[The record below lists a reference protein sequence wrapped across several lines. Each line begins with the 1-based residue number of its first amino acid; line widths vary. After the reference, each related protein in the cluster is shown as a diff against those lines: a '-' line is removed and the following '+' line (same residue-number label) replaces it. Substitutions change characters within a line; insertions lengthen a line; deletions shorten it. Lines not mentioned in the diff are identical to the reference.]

1 MISVPGYI
9 GIKSVAQTQETLI
22 YTARRVKTGELVTL
36 LQLRPEVASPDKV
49 AKYHRECDFL
59 QALDS
64 RFVVRVYELI
74 EQSGIPILITE
85 FPNADRL
92 SSTLTKNKL
101 SLLASLYL
109 TRDLADAL
117 DHLHDRGMIHKNLNP
132 DAILFNP
139 ETQTVKLVDF
149 SIASFKPASKQLE
162 ISSGIEGKLEYIS
175 PEQTGRM
182 NRSIDYRTDIYS
194 LGTVFYQ
201 LLTGEPPFTSD
212 DPIQL
217 VHQQIARA
225 PRSPSDIVPDIPL
238 AISKIVLKLLAKMPE
253 DRYQSTFAIHQDL
266 SLCIEYLET
275 GNVER
280 LDSFDVALDDIPE
293 NLNIPE
299 KLLEREEEW
308 KGLSKSLAAVEAGER
323 KIIIC
328 CGEAGVG
335 KSSLISDLCKE
346 VTAHHG
352 YLAVG
357 RHNVV
362 NPDVPYSGLSL
373 ALGQLARQLL
383 ASGDLPVIRARLHE
397 KLQGNIGLL
406 ATLSP
411 ELEKVIGKTSAS
423 TADYSPTE
431 LRSRLSKSLA
441 ALIESLTVDK
451 RIFVLFIENL
461 QWIDQAS
468 LTLFESLFSE
478 YKLERFLF
486 LAAMRLEPATSQSTK
501 EAVIADISSRLP
513 DAEVYSL
520 RNLSVESVAQIISE
534 ALFRSVEEILDLAA
548 VIHQKTSGNPL
559 ALREFLVRLNN
570 QGIITFNR
578 DHREWDWDI
587 KRLEA
592 HPPTENVGAMLA
604 EKVGHLEKQTG
615 QLLKIASCIAES
627 FSLDTIQDVS
637 GLSYTE
643 TAAKLLDA
651 IKEGYLVYSPMD
663 LNSDRRMKYQFSH
676 EGIQQA
682 AYSLLDNNERRR
694 IHSLIGHNFL
704 KEQEGDLQENIFD
717 IVNQLNS
724 DITSTESDSID
735 KQRLAE
741 LNFTAARRA
750 RESAAFQATFKYLR
764 TAIALHGQNVWVQYE
779 NGFAM
784 HLEAAEAA
792 YLCGDTEQLE
802 TLLKTTLAHTRN
814 TLDTCRTQEIQ
825 MRALIAYGDMNS
837 AISLGQQMLGK
848 LGIRLSDSTATFRT
862 PLVIAKAIYLTL
874 KMNRIDINNIPRMTK
889 PESLA
894 AMRVLVLMCQAG
906 YLIGDRRT
914 TDYILKITEL
924 SLSEGMAPES
934 SFAYPMFGALII
946 SYFGT
951 IETGYRFGMLAT
963 ENLTPSNKELHCRTL
978 TLVNNFI
985 LTWKHHIKESLEPL
999 ATAHRIGM
1007 ETGDIEFA
1015 LIAAMTGSANA
1026 FLLGHD
1032 LNSLDKNLENYNQ
1045 TAKDLNQTPMLSL
1058 GCIYQQ
1064 VVRNLLAPSGQP
1076 WILEGEFYQESEML
1090 PHHMQG
1096 GDITSI
1102 ATLHI
1107 VKLLTAV
1114 LFHQNKEALAFAKI
1128 ARSHLHAVASSPSIP
1143 FFNLYESLACI
1154 GSINEADGLTRLK
1167 LKWRVKRNQRLL
1179 RKWAQHAPHNI
1190 LHAYHLVEAEL
1201 ARVNLE
1207 SASAMDHYELAIHYA
1222 KSNGF
1227 LKDHGL
1233 ACELAGRFYYNSNRR
1248 ELALFH
1254 FSSARTSYVRWGSS
1268 AKVNALDAEFPGL
1281 NEGMLKD
1288 TNLSNS
1294 IAAGINSQNVS
1305 RLDTMDLSTVI
1316 KASQVLA
1323 GEIILSDLLEKL
1335 MQVALENA
1343 GAHRACLV
1351 LADADTFS
1359 VEITSRFTGS
1369 TTEHEHI
1376 SILLEDA
1383 DSLPQSIILYV
1394 ARTQEDLVLN
1404 DAQNEDIFTQ
1414 DEYVTNYSPKSI
1426 LCVPILSKSHLI
1438 GVLYIE
1444 NMQSTHAFTQDRVTV
1459 LKLLAL
1465 QSAIAIENA
1474 KLYKQLNT
1482 SRDKYLSLYQNA
1494 VEAIVEI
1501 DLEGVI
1507 ATINPAAIHLMGFSD
1522 PILNTER
1529 QLNLSSIFADH
1540 EALREFLDTLFT
1552 EKIVVG
1558 FETQIYRNDRTKL
1571 WVAISAKMLPDEH
1584 KATEHVEASIIDITE
1599 RKLRE
1604 QAEQAKRLA
1613 EAATDT
1619 KSQFLANMSHEIRT
1633 PMNAIIGFT
1642 ELALDTPL
1650 NKRQSEYLTTIRN
1663 SSNHLLRV
1671 INDILDISKVES
1683 GKLTLQKTPFKI
1695 SAVITDAL
1703 NLFRLEAAEKGIEL
1717 VLPNPL
1723 SMDNE
1728 FLLGDPVRIGQIL
1741 INLISNALKF
1751 TEQGRITL
1759 EIDTIELPDNQSC
1772 LNFTVEDTGT
1782 GIEPKNIETIFE
1794 SFNQTDSLRRV
1805 DGTGLGLAIC
1815 RKLVEMMQGDIHATS
1830 TLGEG
1835 SRFFFSIIV
1844 EKWIDAEDRTPAIK
1858 PINRPIQ
1865 SAGLDLLLV
1874 EDNII
1879 NQELAGE
1886 ILRNAGH
1893 RITVAD
1899 HGKIAL
1905 NLMASKPFDL
1915 VLMDLR
1921 MPVMDGIETIQ
1932 RIRADERFHDL
1943 PVIALSA
1950 GVLEGEIE
1958 NALKKGFDKYV
1969 TKPIDFALLLDAIDE
1984 MTNTQQQASPPAVGP
1999 TLAPINDTDTP
2010 NNSKI
2015 LRGVNFSQALIAH
2028 DHNSQLL
2035 QRLLVEFTRIYKNAD
2050 QEFRSFLGDGELVKA
2065 ERLMHNIAGVVGS
2078 FGAFDLMSA
2087 AKTLEHKLL
2096 AGDAP
2101 GEENILHFER
2111 SLDNFVQAIQD
2122 YQSIEQGRLDLI
2134 NALQN
2139 N

>member
-1 MISVPGYI
+1 MISVPGYSAI
-9 GIKSVAQTQETLI
+9 RSVSQTPEALI
-22 YTARRVKTGELVTL
+22 YKARRVEDGKLVTM
-36 LQLRPEVASPDKV
+36 LQLRPEVASPDEV
-49 AKYHRECDFL
+49 AKFHREFDFL
-59 QALDS
+59 HALDS
-64 RFVVRVYELI
+64 KFVVRVYELI

-85 FPNADRL
+85 FPNADNL
-92 SSTLTKNKL
+92 SLTLAKGKL
-101 SLLASLYL
+101 PLLASLYL

-117 DHLHDRGMIHKNLNP
+117 DHLHAHDMIHKNLNP
-132 DAILFNP
+132 DAILFNS
-139 ETQTVKLVDF
+139 ETRTVKLVDF
-149 SIASFKPASKQLE
+149 SIASFKHASKQLE
-162 ISSGIEGKLEYIS
+162 INSGEEGKLEYIS

-182 NRSIDYRTDIYS
+182 NRSIDYRTDFYS
-194 LGTVFYQ
+194 LGTVLYE
-201 LLTGEPPFTSD
+201 LLTGNPPFTSD

-217 VHQQIARA
+217 VHQQIASE
-225 PRSPSDIVPDIPL
+225 PLSPSDIVPEIPQS
-238 AISKIVLKLLAKMPE
+238 ISKIALKLLAKMPE

-275 GNVER
+275 ENVER
-280 LDSFDVALDDIPE
+280 LSSFEVALDDIPE

-308 KGLSKSLAAVEAGER
+308 AGLSRALEAVEAGQR

-328 CGEAGVG
+328 TGDAGVG
-335 KSSLISDLCKE
+335 KSSLISDLRKE

-362 NPDVPYSGLSL
+362 NPDVPYSGISL
-373 ALGQLARQLL
+373 ALGQLSRQLL
-383 ASGDLPVIRARLHE
+383 ASGDLATIRERLHK

-406 ATLSP
+406 TTLSP
-411 ELEKVIGKTSAS
+411 ELEKVIGKTEPNS
-423 TADYSPTE
+423 ADYSPTE

-441 ALIESLTVDK
+441 ALIESLTVDEH
-451 RIFVLFIENL
+451 IFVLFIDNL

-468 LTLFESLFSE
+468 LSLFESLFSE
-478 YKLERFLF
+478 YKLPRFLF
-486 LAAMRLEPATSQSTK
+486 LAAMRLEIAASKSIKTPAT
-501 EAVIADISSRLP
+501 AVIRSRLP
-513 DAEVYSL
+513 DAEFYDL
-520 RNLSVESVAQIISE
+520 QNLSIGSVAKIISE
-534 ALFRSVEEILDLAA
+534 ALFRSVEEVLDLAA

-578 DHREWDWDI
+578 EHREWDWDA

-592 HPPTENVGAMLA
+592 HPPTENVGVMLA
-604 EKVGHLEKQTG
+604 EKVGHLEKQTA

-637 GLSYTE
+637 GLSYAE
-643 TAAKLLDA
+643 TTAKLLDA

-682 AYSLLDNNERRR
+682 AYSLLDRNERRR
-694 IHSLIGHNFL
+694 IHSQIGQNFL
-704 KEQEGDLQENIFD
+704 KEQEGNPRENIFD

-724 DITSTESDSID
+724 DIESNQNNSID

-741 LNFTAARRA
+741 LNLTAARRA
-750 RESAAFQATFKYLR
+750 RDSAAFQAAFKYLR

-792 YLCGDTEQLE
+792 YLCGDTEQLDN
-802 TLLKTTLAHTRN
+802 LLHITLAHTRN
-814 TLDTCRTQEIQ
+814 TLDTCRAQEIQ
-825 MRALIAYGDMNS
+825 MRALIAYGDMNN
-837 AISLGQQMLGK
+837 AISLGQKMLTE
-848 LGIRLSDSTATFRT
+848 LGIKLNDGVTVFST
-862 PLVIAKAIYLTL
+862 PVILAKAIYLTI
-874 KMNRIDINNIPRMTK
+874 KMNRVDIKNIPRMTN

-914 TDYILKITEL
+914 TNYILKITEL
-924 SLSEGMAPES
+924 SLTEGMAPES

-951 IETGYRFGMLAT
+951 IQTGYRFGMLAT
-963 ENLTPSNKELHCRTL
+963 ENLTSSNKELHCRTL

-1045 TAKDLNQTPMLSL
+1045 TAKDLNQTPMLSI

-1064 VVRNLLAPSGQP
+1064 VVRNLLAPSGKA
-1076 WILEGEFYQESEML
+1076 WILEGEFYRESEML
-1090 PHHMQG
+1090 PHHRRG
-1096 GDITSI
+1096 GDVTSI

-1114 LFHQNKEALAFAKI
+1114 LFHQNKEALIFAKA
-1128 ARSHLHAVASSPSIP
+1128 ARSHLYAVASSPSIP

-1154 GSINEADGLTRLK
+1154 GSIAEADGLRRLK
-1167 LKWRVKRNQRLL
+1167 LKWRVQRNQRQL
-1179 RKWAQHAPHNI
+1179 RKWAQHAPHNN

-1222 KSNGF
+1222 KLNGF

-1254 FSSARTSYVRWGSS
+1254 FSNARTSYVRWGSS
-1268 AKVNALDAEFPGL
+1268 AKVNALDAEFYGL
-1281 NEGMLKD
+1281 NEGVLKGANPSD
-1288 TNLSNS
+1288 S
-1294 IAAGINSQNVS
+1294 IAATSNSQNVS

-1323 GEIILSDLLEKL
+1323 GEIILGDLLEKL

-1343 GAHRACLV
+1343 GAHHACLV
-1351 LADADTFS
+1351 FADADGFS
-1359 VEITSRFTGS
+1359 VEISSRFTGS
-1369 TTEHEHI
+1369 TTEHDHV
-1376 SILLEDA
+1376 SIVLEDA
-1383 DSLPQSIILYV
+1383 DLLPQSIILYV

-1414 DEYVTNYSPKSI
+1414 DDYVTKYSPKSI

-1474 KLYKQLNT
+1474 KLYQQLNS

-1501 DLEGVI
+1501 DFDGVI

-1522 PILNTER
+1522 PILSTER
-1529 QLNLSSIFADH
+1529 RLDLHSIFADH
-1540 EALREFLDTLFT
+1540 DALHEIIETLF
-1552 EKIVVG
+1552 EDKFVVG
-1558 FETQIYRNDRTKL
+1558 FETQIFRNDQTKL
-1571 WVAISAKMLPDEH
+1571 WVAISAKIVPDEN
-1584 KATEHVEASIIDITE
+1584 KTSEHIEASIIDITE

-1613 EAATDT
+1613 EAAADT

-1642 ELALDTPL
+1642 ELALETPL

-1683 GKLTLQKTPFKI
+1683 GKLALQKSPFKI

-1703 NLFRLEAAEKGIEL
+1703 NLFRLEAEEKGIEL

-1741 INLISNALKF
+1741 INLVSNALKF

-1759 EIDTIELPDNQSC
+1759 EIDTIELPNNRSC
-1772 LNFTVEDTGT
+1772 LNFTIEDTGT
-1782 GIEPKNIETIFE
+1782 GIDPKDLETIFE

-1830 TLGEG
+1830 KLGEG

-1844 EKWIDAEDRTPAIK
+1844 EKWIETAHLTPSIE
-1858 PINRPIQ
+1858 PINHLIEPT
-1865 SAGLDLLLV
+1865 GLDLLLV

-1886 ILRNAGH
+1886 VLRNAGH

-1905 NLMASKPFDL
+1905 ELMASQTFDL

-1921 MPVMDGIETIQ
+1921 MPIMDGIETIQ
-1932 RIRADERFHDL
+1932 RIRADEQFEGL

-1958 NALKKGFDKYV
+1958 NALAQGFNKYV
-1969 TKPIDFALLLDAIDE
+1969 TKPIDFSLLLDVIGE
-1984 MTNTQQQASPPAVGP
+1984 MTNTRPTVSPLAV
-1999 TLAPINDTDTP
+1999 TSKVAPVSDIDGQ
-2010 NNSKI
+2010 NNSQ
-2015 LRGVNFSQALIAH
+2015 LVRGVNFSQALKAH
-2028 DHNSQLL
+2028 DHDSQLL
-2035 QRLLVEFTRIYKNAD
+2035 QRLLIEFTRIYKNAD
-2050 QEFRSFLGDGELVKA
+2050 QDFRSLLSDRETIKA
-2065 ERLMHNIAGVVGS
+2065 ERLVHNIAGVVGS
-2078 FGAFDLMSA
+2078 FGAYDLMAA
-2087 AKTLEHKLL
+2087 AKALEHKLL
-2096 AGDAP
+2096 AGKVPD
-2101 GEENILHFER
+2101 EEKILHFER
-2111 SLDNFVQAIQD
+2111 ALENFGKAIQD
-2122 YQSIEQGRLDLI
+2122 YQSMEQGRSDLI

-2139 N
+2139 K